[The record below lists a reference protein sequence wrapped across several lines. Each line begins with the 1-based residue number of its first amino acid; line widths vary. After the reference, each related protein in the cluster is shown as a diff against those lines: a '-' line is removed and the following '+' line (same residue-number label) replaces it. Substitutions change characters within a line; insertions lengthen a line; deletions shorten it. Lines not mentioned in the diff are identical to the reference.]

1 MEITKAMYEF
11 ALQRIEELLPVT
23 PDCPSEEDPRAA
35 ELDMVSGIVEEYENI
50 HYPTAQPT
58 VGEVI
63 ADAMDEMKMSGKEL
77 AQRIGVSPNCINDY
91 ISGRA
96 EPTLKIARLLCQI
109 LKIHS
114 AEFQALT

>member
-1 MEITKAMYEF
+1 MYEF

-23 PDCPSEEDPRAA
+23 PDCAPEEDPRAA

-50 HYPTAQPT
+50 HYPIAQPT
-58 VGEVI
+58 VGEIIV
-63 ADAMDEMKMSGKEL
+63 DAMDEMKMTGKEL
-77 AQRIGVSPNCINDY
+77 AQRIGVSPSRISDY

-96 EPTLKIARLLCQI
+96 EPTQEIAQLLCQV

-114 AEFQALT
+114 VEFQALT